1 MAMSLGD
8 AWFFIGETLKVQMDG
23 LYMGL
28 NSLLIL

>member
-1 MAMSLGD
+1 MGLGD
-8 AWFFIGETLKVQMDG
+8 AWFFIGETLKVHVDG

>member
-1 MAMSLGD
+1 MTMGPGD
-8 AWFFIGETLKVQMDG
+8 AWFFIGETLKVLVDG